1 METNRDI
8 DLLIEKQW
16 SEGLSPEAEDV
27 LSEWVSANEEHRK
40 YYERRILLYRW
51 MGIQQRIPIFEKERK
66 KAYGRFLRSIKG
78 ENMPFFFVHK
88 IFSRKLVAC
97 AAMVVVFLG
106 GGLAVW
112 QQQDKAAEEQVVQ
125 GGTREIKVPKGMKE
139 RIILADGTKVW
150 LNSGSCLTLS
160 PGFGQTDRELQLE
173 GEGMFEVAKDKH
185 KPFIIRSGDIRV
197 RVTGTV
203 FNFKSYPEERFA
215 KVTLVRGSLDVS
227 SVTGRVPHT
236 VTLKPCEQVVL
247 DRNRDVME
255 KKVVET
261 APDVAWTCVGQ
272 RDEGISEDTAETEMT
287 EHAGGAEAL
296 FFDEM
301 SMEQIVQ
308 ELERVFHVNIVV
320 KKPGILQEK
329 YYGDFRNRK
338 DIFAILDVMLRGEQ
352 VSYQIKGD
360 TVFIGE

>member
-16 SEGLSPEAEDV
+16 SEGLSPESEDV
-27 LSEWVSANEEHRK
+27 LREWVSANEEHRK

-97 AAMVVVFLG
+97 AAMVVILLG

-112 QQQDKAAEEQVVQ
+112 QQQDKVAEEQVVQ
-125 GGTREIKVPKGMKE
+125 GCAREIKVQKGMKE

-203 FNFKSYPEERFA
+203 FNFKSYPE
-215 KVTLVRGSLDVS
+215 
-227 SVTGRVPHT
+227 
-236 VTLKPCEQVVL
+236 
-247 DRNRDVME
+247 
-255 KKVVET
+255 
-261 APDVAWTCVGQ
+261 
-272 RDEGISEDTAETEMT
+272 
-287 EHAGGAEAL
+287 
-296 FFDEM
+296 
-301 SMEQIVQ
+301 
-308 ELERVFHVNIVV
+308 
-320 KKPGILQEK
+320 
-329 YYGDFRNRK
+329 
-338 DIFAILDVMLRGEQ
+338 
-352 VSYQIKGD
+352 
-360 TVFIGE
+360 